1 MPMRF
6 LTTGQLASSCQVT
19 IPTVKRWIRE
29 GLLAAFQTAGGH
41 YRVTEEEF
49 ERFKQVYRMPAAT
62 EGPLR
67 VLIVDDEPRFLDSLA
82 EALRW
87 SGRYKVEVASDGYEG
102 LIKVGTFRPHIL
114 ILDIRMPGLDGF
126 QVCRRIKTDPMTQ
139 SMKPSAPASMMRVRT
154 SWRRGPRASSP
165 NRSSSPRCRPRWTAW
180 SLPAKRAASSHEF
193 PEDPPRRPAR
203 QPAGDSWRACP
214 LRRSRPRAD
223 HGGRLHPR
231 LRANPERLSGKLR
244 C

>member
-1 MPMRF
+1 MESTPMRF

-29 GLLAAFQTAGGH
+29 GFLAAFQTAGGH

-102 LIKVGTFRPHIL
+102 LIKVGTFLPHIL

-139 SMKPSAPASMMRVRT
+139 STKILAVSGYAETDVRT
-154 SWRRGPRASSP
+154 RIMEAGAEGFIAKPVKLAALQAEVDRLV
-165 NRSSSPRCRPRWTAW
+165 TA
-180 SLPAKRAASSHEF
+180 R
-193 PEDPPRRPAR
+193 
-203 QPAGDSWRACP
+203 
-214 LRRSRPRAD
+214 
-223 HGGRLHPR
+223 
-231 LRANPERLSGKLR
+231 
-244 C
+244 